1 MGSPTSPS
9 WLWSLWADEPSSSL
23 IQRQRVK
30 ILSNSFNE
38 VPALTAGISV
48 LRTELGIAEGLYEGQ
63 EQIAVAGL
71 GNAKRTSGS
80 RNSSSTWMT
89 CKGGV
94 CAVCAINPC
103 LLLKRFHFLLLLV
116 VSVSILC
123 IKIAFWLPGQVKSET
138 GSLASCPHFTTL
150 PQFVLVSETTQTGQN
165 SWVCG

>member
-1 MGSPTSPS
+1 M
-9 WLWSLWADEPSSSL
+9 LH
-23 IQRQRVK
+23 
-30 ILSNSFNE
+30 
-38 VPALTAGISV
+38 
-48 LRTELGIAEGLYEGQ
+48 TELGIAEVLYEGQ

-80 RNSSSTWMT
+80 RNSSSTCMT

-165 SWVCG
+165 WSVDKEKQAVVLQHVPVRHIKKCTIKDPFLPCGSVCFN

>member
-1 MGSPTSPS
+1 M
-9 WLWSLWADEPSSSL
+9 
-23 IQRQRVK
+23 
-30 ILSNSFNE
+30 
-38 VPALTAGISV
+38 PALTAGISV
-48 LRTELGIAEGLYEGQ
+48 LHTELGIAEVLYEGQ

-80 RNSSSTWMT
+80 RNSSSTWMS

-165 SWVCG
+165 WSVDKEKQAVVLQHVPVRHIKKCTIKDPFFPCGSVCFN